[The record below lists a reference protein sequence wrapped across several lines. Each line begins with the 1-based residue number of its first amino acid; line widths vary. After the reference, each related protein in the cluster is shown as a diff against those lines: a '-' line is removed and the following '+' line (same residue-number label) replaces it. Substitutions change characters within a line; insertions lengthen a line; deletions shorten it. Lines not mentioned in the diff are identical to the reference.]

1 VLLRRS
7 IGRRSGIVAKRA
19 VADQTNHRTLGLAAL
34 TPNAVAKPVPNPP
47 MQPAKERS
55 RLEIVEVTVNG

>member
-34 TPNAVAKPVPNPP
+34 TPNAVAKPFPTHRCNRRRKI
-47 MQPAKERS
+47 PA
-55 RLEIVEVTVNG
+55 